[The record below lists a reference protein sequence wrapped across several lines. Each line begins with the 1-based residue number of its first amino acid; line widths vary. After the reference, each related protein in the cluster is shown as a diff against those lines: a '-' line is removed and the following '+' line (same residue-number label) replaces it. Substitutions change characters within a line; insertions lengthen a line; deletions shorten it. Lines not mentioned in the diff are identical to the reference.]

1 MWKPEVTGS
10 QALLRQH
17 FSPLLPRERIYLC
30 GRRAAEQAEG
40 LHPALLPSR
49 PLPVRCP
56 RGAASSPA
64 CKRCCLLLLKITSV
78 SVRKQI
84 SNINEHRSSRAV
96 TLGDSSQSHHQHGES
111 RAGCWSQMP
120 ALPAQMLY
128 EHSDLQLPQNLP
140 GTDLFA
146 PVVYNPRPQQP
157 GRAMRSLPRRGALAD
172 APGVPAALPQL
183 VQREAPSPSHP
194 VLPWE

>member
-17 FSPLLPRERIYLC
+17 FSLLLPRDWIYLC

-40 LHPALLPSR
+40 LHPALFLSR
-49 PLPVRCP
+49 PLPVCCP

-64 CKRCCLLLLKITSV
+64 CKRCCLLFLKIMSV

-96 TLGDSSQSHHQHGES
+96 TLGVSSQSHYQHCES

-120 ALPAQMLY
+120 ALPAQILY

-146 PVVYNPRPQQP
+146 PVVYNPRQQQH
-157 GRAMRSLPRRGALAD
+157 GRATRSLPRRGALAG
-172 APGVPAALPQL
+172 APGILAALPQL
-183 VQREAPSPSHP
+183 GGSFPIPSSPPRE
-194 VLPWE
+194 